1 VIIVYS
7 PAGGEKEEF
16 DATTLRVSEVSIVQ
30 RTIDMKWD
38 AIKAGLA
45 EDDLDAMRGVAWV
58 IKKRS
63 NPALRFGE
71 FDPGVEEMTT
81 LLDKREVRAWI
92 DEALAMAAANP
103 DVTPDQVAQALSGL
117 PAAAQDPEHAR
128 QLIAEMTQ
136 DPKEDPAAP
145 QPEPEPEP
153 AEPSDPTPTS
163 STPAPSTSDSSPT
176 SSTSR
181 RRPSTTSGSRTSTT

>member
-1 VIIVYS
+1 MIIVYS

-30 RTIDMKWD
+30 RTIEMKWD

-117 PAAAQDPEHAR
+117 PAAAQDSEHAR

-145 QPEPEPEP
+145 QPEPEP
-153 AEPSDPTPTS
+153 AEPSDASSTPTS
-163 STPAPSTSDSSPT
+163 STPAPSTSASSPT

-181 RRPSTTSGSRTSTT
+181 RRSSTT